1 MFYRIKQAE
10 TEADFKHYYH
20 LRWQLL
26 RAPWS
31 QPEGSEIDD
40 IETSCFHVMAT
51 DENNKTI
58 GVARL
63 QFNANNEAQLR
74 YMAVSPSHEKQGIG
88 RALIQAIEQHAH
100 ESSHN
105 IIMLH
110 ARENAVGFYKKSGYQ
125 LIKKVIYCLMKY
137 NIFTCQK
144 SFKKVSSIPINKSG
158 RK

>member
-1 MFYRIKQAE
+1 MTLKLHVFMSWPPR
-10 TEADFKHYYH
+10 KH
-20 LRWQLL
+20 
-26 RAPWS
+26 
-31 QPEGSEIDD
+31 
-40 IETSCFHVMAT
+40 
-51 DENNKTI
+51 KTI

-125 LIKKVIYCLMKY
+125 LIKKSYLLFDEIQHFYM
-137 NIFTCQK
+137 
-144 SFKKVSSIPINKSG
+144 SKKL
-158 RK
+158 